1 MDKIKFTE
9 AIKGWRF
16 EVSSEAERKA
26 AEMSGETYVPQTEL
40 LGEYPPEE
48 LVLGKDL
55 EDSITLMTA
64 EGVRVSDSFLKT
76 CERMKL
82 NRYTVAAL
90 ADKVNAAN
98 GWIECGDLPG
108 DTTREKKLRL
118 TALAE
123 RPKINLDRTV
133 MESDLSECEMTQ
145 ITIGG
150 KQLLGPGKTLNDR
163 NRIYQPDFVGTL
175 RSLIETGIKQKTG
188 VDAKVE
194 VTDITTEG
202 ADYNSAAYTLEC
214 GSEEDAQKVL
224 KEAFG
229 IIDPESLKPKWIA
242 DPEANGKRA
251 VRYGFCFVDSIE

>member
-48 LVLGKDL
+48 LVLGEDL

-64 EGVRVSDSFLKT
+64 AGERVSDSFLKT

-90 ADKVNAAN
+90 ADKVTAAN
-98 GWIECGDLPG
+98 GWIEGDGFLG
-108 DTTREKKLRL
+108 DARGEKKLRI

-133 MESDLSECEMTQ
+133 MESDLSEREMTL

-150 KQLLGPGKTLNDR
+150 KQLIGPGKTLSDKGGV
-163 NRIYQPDFVGTL
+163 YQPDFVATL
-175 RSLIETGIKQKTG
+175 RSLIETGVKQKTG
-188 VDAKVE
+188 VDAKIE
-194 VTDITTEG
+194 LTEITTEG

-214 GSEEDAQKVL
+214 GSEEDALKVL

-229 IIDPESLKPKWIA
+229 ITDPESLKPKWIA

-251 VRYGFCFVDSIE
+251 VRYGFYFVDSIE